1 MEMEYKDP
9 SKKGRWIVLLGVVLA
24 VVAGAAAFYLINNAQ
39 QKAGTT
45 GLKTVSGYV
54 AAKPIL
60 ARQAI
65 LADDVV
71 LRADIPLDGTNAG
84 VISDP
89 KMLVGRIV
97 AVDIPQGQLL
107 TTNLLASGTA
117 GLNFAILKPGGDGRP
132 RLRGLARRLDHRRR
146 TTGPS
151 AAFSAPGMSVDVFV
165 TATVDIPEPAV
176 RPVIGNDPGAT
187 PRPVRDP
194 YAGYESGRSTKITYQ
209 GMSILSRA
217 GTYYI
222 LKVPLVVAEEISHMQ
237 AELSTQFSLALRPDQ
252 DLRILDVSAL
262 GATTN
267 RIVERYGLPM
277 PEVFP
282 PRAGPSPSNPPIPAL
297 TPPPSPERRAVGG
310 PVGLAREAEPR
321 PAGTPGRPRAN
332 GHARPA
338 PGRPAASRCAPSGG
352 GRARPRSRE
361 DAASR
366 GPSVARR

>member
-1 MEMEYKDP
+1 MEMEYRDP
-9 SKKGRWIVLLGVVLA
+9 SRKGRWIVLLGVVLA

-39 QKAGTT
+39 QQAGTT

-54 AAKPIL
+54 AARPIL

-65 LADDVV
+65 AAEDVV

-84 VISDP
+84 VVSDP

-97 AVDIPQGQLL
+97 AVDVPQGQLL

-117 GLNFAILKPGGDGRP
+117 GLNFAILKPEETVAPDSDAWRAVSITVEDARAVGGVLG
-132 RLRGLARRLDHRRR
+132 
-146 TTGPS
+146 
-151 AAFSAPGMSVDVFV
+151 PGMSVDVFV
-165 TATVDIPEPAV
+165 TATVDIPQPAV
-176 RPVIGNDPGAT
+176 GPVLGNDPGAT

-194 YAGYESGRSTKITYQ
+194 YAGYESGRATKITYQ

-262 GATTN
+262 GASTS
-267 RIVERYGLPM
+267 RIVERYGFPM

-282 PRAGPSPSNPPIPAL
+282 PASGPVASNPPIPAL
-297 TPPPSPERRAVGG
+297 TPPPSPGVVPSA
-310 PVGLAREAEPR
+310 
-321 PAGTPGRPRAN
+321 
-332 GHARPA
+332 
-338 PGRPAASRCAPSGG
+338 APSASPGG
-352 GRARPRSRE
+352 
-361 DAASR
+361 
-366 GPSVARR
+366 